1 MFMKKSTMLNSRR
14 YRPQKQHRLPRAL
27 AAVLTSVWSLI
38 LAACVPTTPQW
49 DAQFGHSV
57 RLSQQLQTLDL
68 TAGGDDP
75 VNGIDG
81 SSGREVIVRYRSSFK
96 EPTPVNSSFT
106 IGVTR

>member
-1 MFMKKSTMLNSRR
+1 MFKQKNTQRSNARYPSSQRR
-14 YRPQKQHRLPRAL
+14 RLPKAL
-27 AAVLTSVWSLI
+27 ALILTTVWSLI

-49 DAQFGHSV
+49 DAQFGRSV
-57 RLSQQLQTLDL
+57 RLMQQQQTLDP

-81 SSGREVIVRYRSSFK
+81 SSGREAIVRYRSSFK

>member
-1 MFMKKSTMLNSRR
+1 MFKKKNTQRNSGCYRLHQRR
-14 YRPQKQHRLPRAL
+14 RLPKTL
-27 AAVLTSVWSLI
+27 AVILTSVWSLI
-38 LAACVPTTPQW
+38 LAACTPTTPQW

-57 RLSQQLQTLDL
+57 RLAQQLQTLDL